1 MVVWRT
7 GETHPRFPYACAL
20 SRAAPRG
27 TLGPMSRPT
36 KLDHG
41 IDTWLA
47 QHDGWT
53 RDGTKAI
60 ARAYSFADFSSAL
73 GFVVRL
79 GCLAEKK
86 DHHPEIEL
94 GWGKVRVLWTTHDAG
109 GLTRL
114 DLEMAEA
121 SDALKG

>member
-1 MVVWRT
+1 
-7 GETHPRFPYACAL
+7 
-20 SRAAPRG
+20 
-27 TLGPMSRPT
+27 MSRPT

-41 IDTWLA
+41 LDAWLA

-53 RDGTKAI
+53 REGQAI
-60 ARAYSFADFSSAL
+60 TRAYKFPDFASAL
-73 GFVVRL
+73 AFVVRL

-86 DHHPEIEL
+86 DHHPDIEL

-121 SDALKG
+121 ADALKN

>member
-1 MVVWRT
+1 V
-7 GETHPRFPYACAL
+7 
-20 SRAAPRG
+20 
-27 TLGPMSRPT
+27 PMSRPT

-41 IDTWLA
+41 LDAWLA

-53 RDGTKAI
+53 REGQAI
-60 ARAYSFADFSSAL
+60 ARTYKFPDFASAL
-73 GFVVRL
+73 AFVVRL

-86 DHHPEIEL
+86 DHHPDIEL

-121 SDALKG
+121 ADALKS